1 MQELTHRRIHPPLP
15 VLDQIL
21 LFSSLSA
28 YPLNTTTSL
37 SLVTR
42 EHGRVRGDE
51 KDTRAFIHNVGW
63 LAYLRGIRCG
73 GRRCRRGRVHDVH
86 GDGGLGRKGG
96 RRYSALLLLNEVL
109 VEMEILEIALA
120 LDKRGIYE
128 EVAVLN
134 RGRRGR
140 RGIILLSG

>member
-1 MQELTHRRIHPPLP
+1 MRELTHRRIHPPHYHWTESYSS
-15 VLDQIL
+15 L
-21 LFSSLSA
+21 LFISCEYYA
-28 YPLNTTTSL
+28 TTL

-42 EHGRVRGDE
+42 EHGWTRGDE

-73 GRRCRRGRVHDVH
+73 GRRRRRGRVHDVH

-96 RRYSALLLLNEVL
+96 RWYSALLLLNEVL

-120 LDKRGIYE
+120 LDKRGIYD

-134 RGRRGR
+134 RGRGGR
-140 RGIILLSG
+140 CGIILLSG